1 LAASGG
7 GLVIFIRTCAS
18 YNFSLAPLSLA
29 PVYSRFTEDAVDLKE
44 AKAPLDELRV
54 RQAISKPPLTLNLR
68 EFAAVHESPP
78 GPLRR
83 LMRCNGMFRIEGQ
96 AEVASAHSK

>member
-1 LAASGG
+1 LAGALSWTASGG

-29 PVYSRFTEDAVDLKE
+29 PVYSRFTKDVVDLKE

-68 EFAAVHESPP
+68 EFAAVHES
-78 GPLRR
+78 
-83 LMRCNGMFRIEGQ
+83 Q
-96 AEVASAHSK
+96 K